1 MIISTDQILKCLH
14 YLSAPDSREQTNLG
28 THPEGGGKA
37 GPHGLSPEI
46 RTVRIKSLREL
57 LSGDGYDIPPEML
70 ADKMIGRALCDQ
82 ISGRYEKS
90 ADRTETT

>member
-14 YLSAPDSREQTNLG
+14 YLSAPDAREQLRTQ
-28 THPEGGGKA
+28 PGGGGNA

-57 LSGDGYDIPPEML
+57 LSGDGYEIPPEML

-82 ISGRYEKS
+82 ISGRYEES
-90 ADRTETT
+90 VDRTETN

>member
-14 YLSAPDSREQTNLG
+14 YLSAPDSREPTN
-28 THPEGGGKA
+28 PETQPRGGGKA
-37 GPHGLSPEI
+37 GPHGLSPEV

-57 LSGDGYDIPPEML
+57 LSGDGYEIPPEMV

-90 ADRTETT
+90 TDRTATD